1 MFMTIHFLDSHEYF
15 FLLFILRTQ
24 QYQKEQGR
32 NADQMKNL
40 LNHCTNELEFTVK
53 KLEYI
58 DAHFIECKQQ
68 IKDMAEEKDAKQKQL
83 EDLQK
88 AAQVA
93 VNMVDPLEEGVVVD
107 RTLLE

>member
-1 MFMTIHFLDSHEYF
+1 
-15 FLLFILRTQ
+15 
-24 QYQKEQGR
+24 
-32 NADQMKNL
+32 
-40 LNHCTNELEFTVK
+40 
-53 KLEYI
+53 
-58 DAHFIECKQQ
+58 
-68 IKDMAEEKDAKQKQL
+68 MAEEKDAKQKQL

>member
-1 MFMTIHFLDSHEYF
+1 MLTDV
-15 FLLFILRTQ
+15 
-24 QYQKEQGR
+24 
-32 NADQMKNL
+32 KNL